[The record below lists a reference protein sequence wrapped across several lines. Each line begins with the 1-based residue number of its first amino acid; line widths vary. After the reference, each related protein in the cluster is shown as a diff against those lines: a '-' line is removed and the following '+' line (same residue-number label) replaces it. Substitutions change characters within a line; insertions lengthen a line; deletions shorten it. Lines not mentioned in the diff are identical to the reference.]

1 MIKKSPACCV
11 MQRFCRCYSEIL
23 WVNNIVANKLAYS
36 VHYFSDMMLSVIF
49 YFLWQRKNSSCR
61 LKSLKIWI
69 AYISLCWRKT
79 YFLFRRICIRKCNQQ
94 PTLKFKDDRRSV
106 TTEEIWVNRMARLK
120 AKWGPIKQ
128 WPTGSDLVTALY
140 KATAQYMFQ
149 RIGINKKRHH
159 FMP

>member
-36 VHYFSDMMLSVIF
+36 VHYFSDMVFSAIF

-106 TTEEIWVNRMARLK
+106 TTEEIWVNRMAR
-120 AKWGPIKQ
+120 KQ
-128 WPTGSDLVTALY
+128 NEALLSSDPRGVTWWQLY
-140 KATAQYMFQ
+140 T
-149 RIGINKKRHH
+149 RRPLNTCSSE
-159 FMP
+159 

>member
-11 MQRFCRCYSEIL
+11 MQRFLRCYSEIL

-36 VHYFSDMMLSVIF
+36 VHYFSDMVFSAIF

-79 YFLFRRICIRKCNQQ
+79 YCLFRRICIRKCNQSIPLSSKTIVGVWQ
-94 PTLKFKDDRRSV
+94 LRKFGWIEWHDWKQNEAPLSSDPRGVTWWQLYTRRPLNTCSS
-106 TTEEIWVNRMARLK
+106 E
-120 AKWGPIKQ
+120 
-128 WPTGSDLVTALY
+128 
-140 KATAQYMFQ
+140 
-149 RIGINKKRHH
+149 
-159 FMP
+159 